1 MVITDSQAFRQV
13 AQVVPQEV
21 PLTSFS
27 ILMARH
33 KGFLETAVQGV
44 AAIERLRDGDTVLM
58 AEGCTHHRQCGD
70 IGTVKLP
77 RWLREHTGRQ
87 LRFATCSGADF
98 PEDLSPYALVVH
110 CGGCMLGVREV
121 LSRMRCAGDQGVP
134 ITNYGTCIA
143 AMLGILP
150 RALAPIPGMAELLE
164 SGK

>member
-1 MVITDSQAFRQV
+1 
-13 AQVVPQEV
+13 
-21 PLTSFS
+21 
-27 ILMARH
+27 MARH
-33 KGFLETAVQGV
+33 KGFLETAIQGV

-70 IGTVKLP
+70 IGTMKLP
-77 RWLREHTGRQ
+77 AWINKYTGTEPE
-87 LRFATCSGADF
+87 FVFTSGTEF
-98 PEDLSPYALVVH
+98 PDDLAGFRLIVH

-150 RALAPIPGMAELLE
+150 RALAPIPGMTELLE
-164 SGK
+164 SEK